1 MTFINRSHE
10 LERLER
16 MALSGQKELLVLYGR
31 RRLGKTALL
40 REFARTHKTLFFSCP
55 LSTTEEALRL
65 FQLQMADA
73 FNEPLLARTRF
84 AGWPDAL
91 AYVFE
96 QAARQNISVVF
107 DEFPYLMR
115 SVPGIEATLQ
125 HLWDAQTEPVWIGLC
140 GSLLSVM
147 QDKVLGADAPLY
159 GRRTE
164 QLHLGPM
171 SFREV
176 SLFYPSASFEE
187 RAYRYAV
194 FGGVPAYAERAA
206 RFTSLDEAV
215 TTLILQTDGIL
226 YQEPDFLVREELR
239 EPGAYFSILHS
250 LAAGM
255 TRPNQI
261 AQDAGVPHSS
271 ITKYLDVLGRLQMVR
286 RQVPITEKNPERST
300 KGIYVLTDPFLRFWF
315 RYVFPYRSTLE
326 LGRAGELYQSTVKPD
341 LSNFLGAAYEQICAE
356 EILRNGPSLLGFQA
370 MRMGRYWDSKME
382 IDLVVEDARGEHVAF
397 IECKWSRNVN
407 VKRLLSEV
415 ARRAD
420 LIPTYAGVQK
430 SCYIMSRT
438 KSAHPNHIRL
448 G

>member
-1 MTFINRSHE
+1 MNFINRNHE
-10 LERLER
+10 LERLEQ
-16 MALSGQKELLVLYGR
+16 MAQSGQKELLILYGR

-40 REFARTHKTLFFSCP
+40 REFTRTHKTLFFSCP
-55 LSTTEEALRL
+55 LSTAEEALRL

-84 AGWPDAL
+84 SGWPDAL

-96 QAARQNISVVF
+96 QAARQHISVIF

-164 QLHLGPM
+164 QMHLGPM

-176 SLFYPSASFEE
+176 SLFYPGASFEE
-187 RAYRYAV
+187 CAYRYAV

-206 RFTSLDEAV
+206 NFASTDTAV
-215 TTLILQTDGIL
+215 TDLILRPDGIL
-226 YQEPDFLVREELR
+226 YQEPDFLMREELR
-239 EPGAYFSILHS
+239 EPGVYFSILHS

-271 ITKYLDVLGRLQMVR
+271 LNKYLDVLVRMRMIR
-286 RQVPITEKNPERST
+286 RQVPITQKNPERSA
-300 KGIYVLTDPFLRFWF
+300 KGLYMLADPFLRFWF
-315 RYVFPYRSTLE
+315 RYVFPHRSTLE
-326 LGRAGELYQSTVKPD
+326 LGRAEDLYQSTVKPD
-341 LSNFLGAAYEQICAE
+341 VSNFLGATYEQICSE
-356 EILRNGPSLLGFQA
+356 EILKDGKSLLGFQP
-370 MRMGRYWDSKME
+370 MRIGRYWDAKLE
-382 IDLVVEDARGEHVAF
+382 IDLIVEDAKREHAAF
-397 IECKWSRNVN
+397 VECKWSRNVN

-415 ARRAD
+415 STRAD
-420 LIPTYAGVQK
+420 LIPAYAGVQK
-430 SCYIMSRT
+430 SCYVMSRT
-438 KSAHPNHIRL
+438 KSAHPHHIRL